1 VWSVGW
7 KKNTEGATPEFEEA
21 FDTYSDAS
29 SFLRDELLWM
39 VIDLPS
45 SDGTGDQAMGAAKRL
60 YEQAN
65 RDYYECVGDYIYYC
79 LKSKPPG
86 ASGKTGNDG

>member
-1 VWSVGW
+1 MWSVGW
-7 KKNTEGATPEFEEA
+7 KKNTEGAEPELEFS
-21 FDTYSDAS
+21 FDTYTAAS
-29 SFLRDELLWM
+29 QFLRDELLWI

-45 SDGTGDQAMGAAKRL
+45 SDGIGDQAMRAAKHL

-79 LKSKPPG
+79 LKTKPPG
-86 ASGKTGNDG
+86 ISGKTGE